1 MWIVNLALR
10 RPYTFIVLAIFILIA
25 GVLAILRTPKD
36 IFPAIN
42 IPVISVIWNY
52 AGLSPQ
58 DLEEKI
64 TWPYERVLTTTVDNI
79 EHIESQSLYGIAV
92 VKIFLQ
98 PTATVATG
106 VAQVTSIS
114 QAILRQLPTGITP
127 PLVLSYSATN
137 VPVLRVGLSGQGLSE
152 QQLGDLGLN
161 FVRTQ
166 LITVPG
172 VSVPYPYGGK
182 QRYVSVDL
190 NYQALQAR
198 GLTPTDVVNAVN
210 AQNLTLPAGTAK
222 IDELEY
228 QIGLNSS
235 PRTIDEL
242 NAIPVKTVGNSVIY
256 VRDVA
261 NIRDGFIPQT
271 NVVRFN
277 GQRASMLDIQKTGN
291 ASTLDIVAGVK
302 KLLPE
307 LKKTLPDNLNLQLL
321 TDQSIFVT
329 AAIDGV
335 VREGVIAAC
344 LTALMI
350 LIFLGDFRSTIIIA
364 ISIPLAILCSIV
376 TLSALGETI
385 NIMTLGGLALAVGI
399 LVDDATVTI
408 ENIDRHLAEGKAKL
422 DAIRDGAAQIAVP
435 AFVST
440 LCICIVFVPIF
451 FLSGVAKY
459 LFAPL
464 AEAVIFAMLA
474 SYILSRTLVPT
485 LAMYWMKEVGHSGAG
500 SLARPTDDNAVH
512 ASSRGMFGWFG
523 AFHRGFERRFEA
535 FREAYRDFLGLCL
548 RNAGKVVTLVV
559 GFSVGSLLLFPFLGQ
574 NFFPNVDAGRFDLHV
589 RMKTGMRIEET
600 ARNVDLIEQMIRQ
613 VIPRNQLQG
622 IIDNLGIPYSGINTS
637 YNNTGTM
644 SAADA
649 DILVSL
655 DEKHDPTDN
664 FMQRIRT
671 RLQKDFPG
679 VGYWFPPADIVAQ
692 ILNFGL
698 SAPLDIQVIGA
709 NRPANAA
716 FARNLMEKIR
726 RVAGAV
732 DVRIQEPTDAPRLD
746 VTVDRSKA
754 ALLGLTQTQVANSVL
769 GALAGSQTTAPNFWV
784 DPKNAVNYQIN
795 AMAPQY
801 DIDSLDAVR
810 NLPILGGTGQTL
822 QILGNVAEISRDA
835 TFPVAD
841 HFNIRPVTNIYANV
855 SGRDLGAVATDIQKL
870 LASSE
875 KDLPKGSSIVLR
887 GQVRTMN
894 DSFVGLYLGL
904 LFSMV
909 LVYLLMVVNFQSW
922 IEPLIIITALPCAL
936 AGIVWMLFITHT
948 TLSVPALM
956 GAIMCVGVATANSV
970 LVVTFANEQQE
981 EFKDSYRSALQAGYV
996 RLRPV
1001 LMTALAMII
1010 GMVPM
1015 ALGLGEGGEQN
1026 APLGRAVIG
1035 GLLFATAATLFF
1047 VPTVFML
1054 ARKRQSRAES
1064 SSPEPAAA

>member
-36 IFPAIN
+36 IFPSIN

-98 PTATVATG
+98 PNATVPTG
-106 VAQVTSIS
+106 IAQVTSVS

-161 FVRTQ
+161 FVRTG

-172 VSVPYPYGGK
+172 VAIPYPYGGK
-182 QRYVSVDL
+182 QRYISVDL
-190 NYQALQAR
+190 NYEALQAR

-210 AQNLTLPAGTAK
+210 SQNLTLPAGTAK
-222 IDELEY
+222 IAELEY

-302 KLLPE
+302 GLLPG

-344 LTALMI
+344 LTAIMI
-350 LIFLGDFRSTIIIA
+350 LVFLGDFRSTMIIA

-408 ENIDRHLAEGKAKL
+408 ENIDRHLAEGKSKL

-485 LAMYWMKEVGHSGAG
+485 LAMYWMKEVGPGGHGHG
-500 SLARPTDDNAVH
+500 HDNAGH
-512 ASSRGMFGWFG
+512 APSRGVFGWFG
-523 AFHRGFERRFEA
+523 AFHRGFERRFET
-535 FREAYRDFLGLCL
+535 FREAYRDLLSVCL
-548 RNAGKVVTLVV
+548 RNAGKLVILVV
-559 GFSVGSLLLFPFLGQ
+559 GFSLLSLGLFPFLGQ
-574 NFFPNVDAGRFDLHV
+574 NFFPSVDAGRFDLHV

-613 VIPRNQLQG
+613 VIPANQLQG

-644 SAADA
+644 SAADG

-664 FMQRIRT
+664 FVQRIRT
-671 RLQKDFPG
+671 RLSKDFPG

-709 NRPANAA
+709 NRAGNAT
-716 FARNLMEKIR
+716 FARNLMEKVR
-726 RVAGAV
+726 HVAGAV

-801 DIDSLDAVR
+801 DMDSLDAVR

-822 QILGNVAEISRDA
+822 QILGNVADISRGV

-841 HFNIRPVTNIYANV
+841 HYNIRPVTNIYANV

-870 LASSE
+870 IASSE
-875 KDLPKGSSIVLR
+875 KDLPKGSSTVLR

-894 DSFVGLYLGL
+894 DSFIGLYLGL
-904 LFSMV
+904 VFSMV

-956 GAIMCVGVATANSV
+956 GAIMCMGVATANSV

-1064 SSPEPAAA
+1064 GSPEPAAA